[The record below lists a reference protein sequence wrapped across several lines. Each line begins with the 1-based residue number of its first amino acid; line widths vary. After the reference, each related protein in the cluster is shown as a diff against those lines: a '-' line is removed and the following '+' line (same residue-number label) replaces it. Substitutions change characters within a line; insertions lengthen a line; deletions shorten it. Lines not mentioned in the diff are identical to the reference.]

1 MNAHDRPDNGEW
13 IEIESR
19 YLSSDDS
26 TEFDYKAPLEEPLRI
41 SITHLGK
48 TNYLGIF
55 MRSPGNDL
63 NLVRGL
69 LYNEGII
76 TELDSIDTLTL
87 EDGLAK
93 IALMNDAPYDPSEH
107 NRNMMVTGSC
117 GLCGRSALHD
127 HQPVNSHD
135 TFSQKQIHDMHA
147 LAMQQQH
154 MFRETGGTHGAAAFN
169 SKGDMIGCEEDVGR
183 HNAMDKLTGYL
194 LTESLA
200 PSVCTL
206 SGRISYELVQKAIR
220 SGYCILSAVGSA
232 TTLAIQLAREY
243 DLTLVSFARVDRMTV
258 LSAPRRIR

>member
-19 YLSSDDS
+19 YLSSDDG

-55 MRSPGNDL
+55 MRTPGNDL

-93 IALMNDAPYDPSEH
+93 IALMDDTPYDPSEH

-117 GLCGRSALHD
+117 GLCGRSGLHD

-135 TFSQKQIHDMHA
+135 TFSQKQIHGMHA

>member
-1 MNAHDRPDNGEW
+1 MNAHDRPDNGKW
-13 IEIESR
+13 IDVESR
-19 YLSSDDS
+19 YLSSDGG
-26 TEFDYKAPLEEPLRI
+26 TEFDYKAPLEEPLRV

-48 TNYLGIF
+48 TNDLGIF

-69 LYNEGII
+69 IYNEGII
-76 TELDSIDTLTL
+76 SELDSIDTLTL
-87 EDGLAK
+87 EDDLAK
-93 IALMNDAPYDPSEH
+93 INLADDSPYNPSEH
-107 NRNMMVTGSC
+107 NRNILVTGSC

-127 HQPVNSHD
+127 HQPVSSND

-147 LAMQQQH
+147 MAMQQQH

-183 HNAMDKLTGYL
+183 HNAMDKLTGHL
-194 LTESLA
+194 LSESLT

-206 SGRISYELVQKAIR
+206 SGRVSYELVQKAIR

-243 DLTLVSFARVDRMTV
+243 DLTLISFAREDRMTV
-258 LSAPRRIR
+258 LSAPRRVR